1 MVSWCIVLGGRFMAY
16 FLKVAKQ
23 QTRTY
28 LSIYESFYS
37 DDVKGTKHRCIK
49 PIGNLEKL
57 KAEGIE
63 DPIAFY
69 KKEVEKMNQERKKNK
84 EIEKAKEKPS
94 KVYCI
99 F

>member
-1 MVSWCIVLGGRFMAY
+1 MAY